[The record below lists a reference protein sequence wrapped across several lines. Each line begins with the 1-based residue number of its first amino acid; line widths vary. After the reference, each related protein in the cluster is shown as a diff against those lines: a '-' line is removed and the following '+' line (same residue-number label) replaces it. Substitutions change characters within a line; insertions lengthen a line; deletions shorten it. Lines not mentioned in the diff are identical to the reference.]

1 MHITSIIYVSIGA
14 SLGAVLRYFFGIIL
28 NGFFPTIP
36 LGTLTSNILGGFL
49 MGVFLALTRVYPLI
63 PEVIRLSIVTGFLGG
78 LTTFSTF
85 SAELFTLLSFQQY
98 FFAFLII
105 LAHLGGSIIATYL
118 GFFSV
123 KFFLF

>member
-1 MHITSIIYVSIGA
+1 MGA
-14 SLGAVLRYFFGIIL
+14 
-28 NGFFPTIP
+28 
-36 LGTLTSNILGGFL
+36 
-49 MGVFLALTRVYPLI
+49 FLAFTRVFPII

-78 LTTFSTF
+78 LSTFSTF

-98 FFAFLII
+98 FFSALLI